1 MLNAQP
7 TRRML
12 NVTETQSNRQA
23 QKGVI
28 MSINAGQNQ
37 KGKTRHNSHLMPPS
51 IIYDNIL
58 FCIQFAR
65 FICLLSD
72 SHFALLSQQVAT
84 TSRRKSLIKSG
95 VLKKSNRSIASDVD
109 GGIFIE
115 RFSHVLQVSA
125 LRIGAFS
132 VYYAQI
138 WVVFSCVT
146 ECRYYTCMGSS
157 WSTCRNDGVYKLH
170 IYFV

>member
-95 VLKKSNRSIASDVD
+95 VLKKIQPIDCERCGWWDIHWAIFARFASFGFTNWSVFGLLCPDLSCFFMRYRTSI
-109 GGIFIE
+109 
-115 RFSHVLQVSA
+115 
-125 LRIGAFS
+125 
-132 VYYAQI
+132 
-138 WVVFSCVT
+138 
-146 ECRYYTCMGSS
+146 
-157 WSTCRNDGVYKLH
+157 LH
-170 IYFV
+170 LYGQFVIHM